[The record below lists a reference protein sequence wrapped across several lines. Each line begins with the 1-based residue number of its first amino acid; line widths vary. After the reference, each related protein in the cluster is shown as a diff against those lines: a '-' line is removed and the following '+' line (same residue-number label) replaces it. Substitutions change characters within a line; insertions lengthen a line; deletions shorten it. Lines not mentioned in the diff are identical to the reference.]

1 MKNSCEVEVEL
12 LSQLDKLGAPPPVS
26 EETRR
31 ALAERYKAT
40 LDKIFEDNTMYDAD
54 LDAKRQRQYEQ
65 DKEEFG
71 TMPYDDWYKGNTS
84 PWMVNNVFFG
94 DAAKHEHENEQDEKC
109 KNGHDALRAMS
120 SDIQILESLFNSDV
134 AAQSIDD
141 NAVKPYAKAF
151 RLMIDDVIRLDTY
164 HESVVCNRATRRL
177 EFRLSLYNGLFIM
190 LAMPIDGD
198 FIKVDFSVSSDQE
211 LIIADSEPFMGIV
224 DKLIQLEGPNKE
236 RYMDN
241 RRDLR
246 PTLKPS
252 TDLDDLG
259 FPGGAMMERSNW

>member
-1 MKNSCEVEVEL
+1 M
-12 LSQLDKLGAPPPVS
+12 LD
-26 EETRR
+26 
-31 ALAERYKAT
+31 
-40 LDKIFEDNTMYDAD
+40 ND

-71 TMPYDDWYKGNTS
+71 TMQYDDWYKGNTS
-84 PWMVNNVFFG
+84 PWMVKKVFFG

-120 SDIQILESLFNSDV
+120 SDMQILESAFNADV

-151 RLMIDDVIRLDTY
+151 RLMIDDVIRLDTF

-177 EFRLSLYNGLFIM
+177 EFSLSLYNGLFIM

-198 FIKVDFSVSSDQE
+198 FITVDFSVSSDQK
-211 LIIADSEPFMGIV
+211 LIIADSEPFMGLV

-259 FPGGAMMERSNW
+259 FSGGAMMERSNW

>member
-1 MKNSCEVEVEL
+1 MNRDAEVEVNL
-12 LSQLDKLGAPPPVS
+12 FSHLDNIGALSLYS

-31 ALAERYKAT
+31 AVAERSKT
-40 LDKIFEDNTMYDAD
+40 ILDKIFEEHKMSDDD
-54 LDAKRQRQYEQ
+54 LDSKRQRQYEQ

-84 PWMVNNVFFG
+84 PWMVKNVFFG
-94 DAAKHEHENEQDEKC
+94 DAAKHEHENEQDKKC
-109 KNGHDALRAMS
+109 KNGHDALRSMS
-120 SDIQILESLFNSDV
+120 SDMLILENAFNADV

-198 FIKVDFSVSSDQE
+198 FITAEFSVSSDQE
-211 LIIADSEPFMGIV
+211 LIIADSEPFMGLI
-224 DKLIQLEGPNKE
+224 DKLIQLEGPNQE

-252 TDLDDLG
+252 TDPDDLG
-259 FPGGAMMERSNW
+259 FPGGVAMEKSYW

>member
-1 MKNSCEVEVEL
+1 
-12 LSQLDKLGAPPPVS
+12 
-26 EETRR
+26 
-31 ALAERYKAT
+31 
-40 LDKIFEDNTMYDAD
+40 
-54 LDAKRQRQYEQ
+54 
-65 DKEEFG
+65 
-71 TMPYDDWYKGNTS
+71 MPYDDWYKGNTN
-84 PWMVNNVFFG
+84 PWMAKNVFFS
-94 DAAKHEHENEQDEKC
+94 DEAKHEHENEQDKKC

-120 SDIQILESLFNSDV
+120 SDMMILESAFNADV
-134 AAQSIDD
+134 AVQSIDD

-151 RLMIDDVIRLDTY
+151 RLMIDDVIRLDTF

-211 LIIADSEPFMGIV
+211 LIIADSEPFMGLV

-246 PTLKPS
+246 PTLNSSK
-252 TDLDDLG
+252 DLEEFD
-259 FPGGAMMERSNW
+259 FPGGVRMERSNW

>member
-1 MKNSCEVEVEL
+1 MNMGGEVEVEL
-12 LSQLDKLGAPPPVS
+12 FSQLDKLGAPPPVS
-26 EETRR
+26 EETRK
-31 ALAERYKAT
+31 ALAAQYKAK
-40 LDKIFEDNTMYDAD
+40 LDKIFADNTMYDAD

-71 TMPYDDWYKGNTS
+71 TMHYDDWYKGNTN
-84 PWMVNNVFFG
+84 PWMAQPVFFG
-94 DAAKHEHENEQDEKC
+94 DAAKHEHEHDQDKKC

-120 SDIQILESLFNSDV
+120 SDMQILESLFNADV
-134 AAQSIDD
+134 SAQSIDD

-151 RLMIDDVIRLDTY
+151 RLMIDDVIRLDTF

-198 FIKVDFSVSSDQE
+198 FITADFSVSSDQG
-211 LIIADSEPFMGIV
+211 LIIADSEPFMGLV
-224 DKLIQLEGPNKE
+224 DKLLQLEGPNKE

-246 PTLKPS
+246 PTLKSS
-252 TDLDDLG
+252 TDLDELD
-259 FPGGAMMERSNW
+259 FPGGLTMKRSNW

>member
-1 MKNSCEVEVEL
+1 MNMGGEVEVEL

-26 EETRR
+26 EETRK
-31 ALAERYKAT
+31 ALAEHSKAI
-40 LDKIFEDNTMYDAD
+40 LDKIVDDYKKFAAE
-54 LDAKRQRQYEQ
+54 LDVQRQRQYEQ

-71 TMPYDDWYKGNTS
+71 TMQYDDWYKGNTN
-84 PWMVNNVFFG
+84 PWMAQSVFYS
-94 DAAKHEHENEQDEKC
+94 DATKHEHERDQDKKC

-120 SDIQILESLFNSDV
+120 SDMQILESVFNADV
-134 AAQSIDD
+134 YAQSIDD

-151 RLMIDDVIRLDTY
+151 RLMIDDVIRLDTF
-164 HESVVCNRATRRL
+164 HETVVCNRATRRL

-198 FIKVDFSVSSDQE
+198 FITVNFSVSSDQG
-211 LIIADSEPFMGIV
+211 LIIADSEPFMGLV
-224 DKLIQLEGPNKE
+224 DKLLQLEGPNKE

-246 PTLKPS
+246 PLLKS
-252 TDLDDLG
+252 SADLDEIDI
-259 FPGGAMMERSNW
+259 PGGATMEKSNW

>member
-1 MKNSCEVEVEL
+1 MKNSCAVDVNL
-12 LSQLDKLGAPPPVS
+12 FSHLDNIGALSLYS

-31 ALAERYKAT
+31 AVAERSKSI
-40 LDKIFEDNTMYDAD
+40 LDKSFEEHKMPDDD

-84 PWMVNNVFFG
+84 PWMAKSVFFG
-94 DAAKHEHENEQDEKC
+94 DAAKHEHENEQDKKC

-120 SDIQILESLFNSDV
+120 SDMLILESVFNADV

-211 LIIADSEPFMGIV
+211 LIIADSEPFMGLV

-241 RRDLR
+241 RRELR
-246 PTLKPS
+246 PTVKPS
-252 TDLDDLG
+252 TDLEDFG
-259 FPGGAMMERSNW
+259 FPGGTTLNRSNW